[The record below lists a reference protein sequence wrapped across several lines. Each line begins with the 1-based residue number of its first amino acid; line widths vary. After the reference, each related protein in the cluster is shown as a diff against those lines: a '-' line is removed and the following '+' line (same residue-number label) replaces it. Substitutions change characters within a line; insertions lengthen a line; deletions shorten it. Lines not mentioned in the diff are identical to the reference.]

1 MFTISDFFVSK
12 KACGLG
18 IILALVLPG
27 VFFVWQN
34 NSRKDLLWKS
44 LKDAVKISF
53 LLMAV
58 ISFLFRPF
66 FEGGRYAGIFT
77 NPNTF
82 GLYLY
87 VIFAIYMSDLDWN
100 VETGKKFRKAWP
112 TYIQLAAG
120 IILHFCFAGTYR
132 NAGSLWNPDFM
143 GDTSDLSGKNKS

>member
-1 MFTISDFFVSK
+1 
-12 KACGLG
+12 
-18 IILALVLPG
+18 
-27 VFFVWQN
+27 
-34 NSRKDLLWKS
+34 
-44 LKDAVKISF
+44 
-53 LLMAV
+53 MAV

-112 TYIQLAAG
+112 TYIQLALVLFYISVSQARTAMLAVCG
-120 IILHFCFAGTYR
+120 ILILWVILR
-132 NAGSLWNPDFM
+132 
-143 GDTSDLSGKNKS
+143 KNKS